1 MRIRK
6 YIALAVSQIKVDM
19 AYAAWYWASMFSVT
33 MRLFI
38 LYFFWQAVYEN
49 KTDVSGIALSTM
61 LTYAILATMLDQ
73 FRGSAGR
80 ELAHL
85 IKHGGV
91 AIELLRPY
99 HLLDKLLAQDLGA
112 KTSTFFRATLPLLV
126 IAMVFIGVDPPTSI
140 EAASAFAVSVVLAVL
155 LATLIDLLVGVL
167 SFYTVNVWGLSVLQ
181 EAVITIMSGALVP
194 LTLFPDWF
202 QTVSLYLPFASL
214 VYVPVAIYTGEIATS
229 GIWPSILIQLGWVAS
244 FFIFVRLLFAYAVR
258 KVTVFGG

>member
-1 MRIRK
+1 MRLRK

-112 KTSTFFRATLPLLV
+112 KTSTFFRATLPL
-126 IAMVFIGVDPPTSI
+126 
-140 EAASAFAVSVVLAVL
+140 
-155 LATLIDLLVGVL
+155 
-167 SFYTVNVWGLSVLQ
+167 
-181 EAVITIMSGALVP
+181 
-194 LTLFPDWF
+194 FPDWF

-214 VYVPVAIYTGEIATS
+214 VYVPVAIYTGEIAAS
-229 GIWPSILIQLGWVAS
+229 GIWPSILIQLGWVAA